1 MNAVDN
7 LVNLIDQL
15 QTIESSL
22 TRVMTEIIMKLCSLT
37 SSSVLLVVQ
46 NDNVRRVCGT
56 DDLKAAYR
64 QKTLEP
70 RDTDLEMLMDF
81 SQHQMREQPLNPVSN
96 SADSAGNRK
105 RAGTTNGFVAP
116 EDGSAA
122 EKKIKIGSP
131 QSELAQ
137 SALTCHAFDMK
148 PFPAPVEFS
157 DATLEESDSDV
168 EILGESSADHGPP
181 ADNSLHEIVPFE
193 IDSDVPLV
201 DCAGD
206 AQFQAKAEALRQIRD
221 PFLPFTKVAG
231 FGVRAYLKIKREKD
245 HRARKKCVISSP

>member
-22 TRVMTEIIMKLCSLT
+22 TRVMSEIIMKLCSLT

-64 QKTLEP
+64 QRTFEP
-70 RDTDLEMLMDF
+70 RDTDLEMLMDL
-81 SQHQMREQPLNPVSN
+81 SQHQMRERPLNPIPLPSP
-96 SADSAGNRK
+96 SADNARNRK
-105 RAGTTNGFVAP
+105 RAGTTNGIVAP
-116 EDGSAA
+116 EDAGSAA
-122 EKKIKIGSP
+122 VEKKMKIGSP

-137 SALTCHAFDMK
+137 SGLSCNAFDVK
-148 PFPAPVEFS
+148 PFPASSEYS
-157 DATLEESDSDV
+157 DAALDESDSDI
-168 EILGESSADHGPP
+168 EILEESSADNRGPP
-181 ADNSLHEIVPFE
+181 AENSLHEALPYE
-193 IDSDVPLV
+193 IDSDVPLL

-221 PFLPFTKVAG
+221 PFLPFTKVTG
-231 FGVRAYLKIKREKD
+231 FGGRSCLKKVFV
-245 HRARKKCVISSP
+245 HG